1 MKRIIGISGLS
12 GSGKDT
18 IANYIRDTY
27 DIKLICSA
35 TTRPM
40 RDYETNGVEHIFLTD
55 EEADKRLDTEQIL
68 AYTYNEETGIRYFAT
83 EADLVDDIMIYII
96 NPDGIRWFNENVK
109 GIEMISIYVDL
120 DVNTIYERL
129 EKRGD
134 DMNVAKKRI
143 ESELEEHLSYR
154 DSKGWNYLINTD
166 KCQEYV
172 FTEVDGIMYDILRK
186 YAVLYSIKG

>member
-27 DIKLICSA
+27 GIKLICSA

-55 EEADKRLDTEQIL
+55 EEADKRLETEQIL

-120 DVNTIYERL
+120 DIDIIYERL

-134 DMNVAKKRI
+134 NMEIAKKRL
-143 ESELEEHLSYR
+143 ESELEEHLQFR
-154 DSKGWNYLINTD
+154 DSKKWDYLVNTD
-166 KCQEYV
+166 KCMEYV
-172 FTEVDGIMYDILRK
+172 FTEVDGIMCDILRK